1 VHAIRRFRYGNRRA
15 DVAAAKPR
23 ARCFHVVATLAVA
36 LALLAAAGQP
46 AKARYA
52 SFVMDMTTGRV
63 LHAVNA
69 DTRNYPAS
77 LTKMMTLYMTF
88 EALEE
93 GRLRLTERMP
103 VSRRAAGMTPSELGL
118 RPGERIT
125 VKEAILGL
133 VTKSAND
140 AAVVLAE
147 ALGGT
152 EYKFALDMTRKARQ
166 LGMERTTFRNASG
179 LPNRGQLSTA
189 RDMAKLGKALIEDFP
204 EYYDYFDTRRFTYD
218 GHTYGNHNNLLGDY
232 RGTDGIKTGY
242 IRASGFNLVASVK
255 RHGHRLIGVVFGG
268 RSAQSRDRHMVDL
281 LDKGFR
287 KVRRLQTVE
296 IVGPPEPKP
305 IRAIRNEVAALRGE
319 DDVIAMGD
327 ADPNAHGDDA
337 LRTGT
342 RTASGAPLPP
352 ATKRPEAIRA
362 AARALATAD
371 GSFAIQ
377 VGAYS
382 RASWAHDAAVAALN
396 KAPRLLRTS
405 RLSVTRFRSE
415 ADPIYRARLAALS
428 RDRARQACRVLES
441 QGTNCLVIQPR
452 GGIEVAVNDG

>member
-1 VHAIRRFRYGNRRA
+1 MAGVT
-15 DVAAAKPR
+15 PR
-23 ARCFHVVATLAVA
+23 ARVFRVIAIAALAVG
-36 LALLAAAGQP
+36 LAGLAGSA

-88 EALEE
+88 EAVEQ
-93 GRLRLTERMP
+93 GRLRMNERLL

-125 VKEAILGL
+125 VENAILAL

-140 AAVVLAE
+140 VAVVLAE
-147 ALGGT
+147 ALGRT
-152 EYKFALDMTRKARQ
+152 EYKFALDMTRRARE
-166 LGMERTTFRNASG
+166 LGMKRTTFRNASG

-189 RDMAKLGKALIEDFP
+189 RDMARLGKALIEKFP
-204 EYYDYFDTRRFTYD
+204 RYYDYFDTRRFTYEGD
-218 GHTYGNHNNLLGDY
+218 TYGNHNNLLGDY

-242 IRASGFNLVASVK
+242 IRASGFNLVASVE
-255 RHGHRLIGVVFGG
+255 RRGHRLIGVVFGG
-268 RSAQSRDRHMVDL
+268 RSAQSRDRHMIDL

-287 KVRRLQTVE
+287 KIRSLETIE

-305 IRAIRNEVAALRGE
+305 IRAIRRQVAAVRGN
-319 DDVIAMGD
+319 DDVVAMGD
-327 ADPNAHGDDA
+327 ADPDAYGGDE

-342 RTASGAPLPP
+342 RTAGGAPLPP
-352 ATKRPEAIRA
+352 ATQRPDTIRA
-362 AARALATAD
+362 AARALAAARGD
-371 GSFAIQ
+371 FAIQ

-382 RASWAHDAAVAALN
+382 RASRAHDAAVKALN
-396 KAPRLLRTS
+396 DVPRLLRTS
-405 RLSVTRFRSE
+405 RVSVTRFRHE
-415 ADPIYRARLAALS
+415 ADPIYRARLAGLS
-428 RDRARQACRVLES
+428 KDRARQACRLLES
-441 QGTNCLVIQPR
+441 RGTNCLVIQPR
-452 GGIEVAVNDG
+452 GGIEVAFDDD